1 MAALLRLVFDL
12 NCRSVFCHFA
22 LTHHVR
28 IPLITN
34 GTAAKADSK
43 QKRVFFFF
51 FYSELQR
58 VNYEYHDQF
67 VLFCQYLNV
76 EACGFVNLGQQ
87 SPSERPVYQ
96 LFRSLQQQK
105 YEDPASVGAWRN
117 LEMHGDILN

>member
-1 MAALLRLVFDL
+1 ME
-12 NCRSVFCHFA
+12 
-22 LTHHVR
+22 
-28 IPLITN
+28 PLQRPTVN
-34 GTAAKADSK
+34 KK
-43 QKRVFFFF
+43 EFF

-67 VLFCQYLNV
+67 VLFCHYLNV

-105 YEDPASVGAWRN
+105 YEDPASVRAWRN